1 MHIVLFRHGTRALFL
16 RADHELI
23 DCPPHVR
30 LWLGGPVTEART
42 LLTPDTP
49 MSGIQPAL
57 VLGEIEAHGFCAL
70 DEFGVER
77 EFAVPPHKASLSS
90 ASEI

>member
-1 MHIVLFRHGTRALFL
+1 
-16 RADHELI
+16 
-23 DCPPHVR
+23 
-30 LWLGGPVTEART
+30 
-42 LLTPDTP
+42 

-77 EFAVPPHKASLSS
+77 EFAVPPHKASFPASTQSS
-90 ASEI
+90 AAA